1 MNKDDRA
8 LVDKSSREAL
18 RATLVDLYWE
28 AMNLGTSN
36 KALDTDEDGWTNE
49 SGFFYARGKALH
61 DFARNHIKPAL
72 TAIGVNPFDRP

>member
-1 MNKDDRA
+1 MSNDYDRA
-8 LVDKSSREAL
+8 EAL

-36 KALDTDEDGWTNE
+36 KSLDTDEDGWTNE
-49 SGFFYARGKALH
+49 SGFFFARGKALH

-72 TAIGVNPFDRP
+72 AAIGVNPFDR

>member
-1 MNKDDRA
+1 MSDDYGRA
-8 LVDKSSREAL
+8 EAL
-18 RATLVDLYWE
+18 RATLVEIYWE

-61 DFARNHIKPAL
+61 DFARNTIKPAL
-72 TAIGVNPFDRP
+72 AAMGVNPYDR